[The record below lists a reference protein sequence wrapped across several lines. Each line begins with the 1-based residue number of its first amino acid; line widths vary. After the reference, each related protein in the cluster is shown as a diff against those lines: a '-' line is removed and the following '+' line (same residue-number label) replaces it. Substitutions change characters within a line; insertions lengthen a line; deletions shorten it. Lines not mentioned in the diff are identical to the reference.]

1 MLTSPRTWQ
10 CRVRVDGRDY
20 LWKLSRQQEGVL
32 DVGTVV
38 QHATADYIGV
48 VVGYDDV
55 CRRTD
60 EWCMLTGVDDLPNG
74 RSQPFYH
81 VMVDSGTPPGQPTDL
96 EQMQATYVAQ
106 DLVEPRPPL
115 TPVEYEWQTPLT
127 LPSQLFTGEIDE
139 AAGSWVP
146 TPFLRTVYP
155 RGLQSCWLID
165 SVAPDVQGE
174 ARMGSD

>member
-1 MLTSPRTWQ
+1 M
-10 CRVRVDGRDY
+10 
-20 LWKLSRQQEGVL
+20 
-32 DVGTVV
+32 GTVV

-115 TPVEYEWQTPLT
+115 TPVEHEWQTPLT

-174 ARMGSD
+174 ARMGRD

>member
-1 MLTSPRTWQ
+1 MDASTS
-10 CRVRVDGRDY
+10 
-20 LWKLSRQQEGVL
+20 S
-32 DVGTVV
+32 
-38 QHATADYIGV
+38 
-48 VVGYDDV
+48 
-55 CRRTD
+55 
-60 EWCMLTGVDDLPNG
+60 
-74 RSQPFYH
+74 
-81 VMVDSGTPPGQPTDL
+81 TDL

-115 TPVEYEWQTPLT
+115 TPVEHEWQTPLT

-174 ARMGSD
+174 ARMGRD